1 MELKDKL
8 RAFLCGVVIL
18 GGALFGAVMRPED
31 IEELLDVHNK
41 VQAVQVIRKEEEDEN
56 WRRINAEHFCWRIW
70 KGGRRFDLFPSYA
83 PEPRGEEGSH
93 LSKNSVRVAAP
104 CTSQRARRAERYP
117 TLVAERCSKKSE
129 NLDGPAAKFAL
140 MD

>member
-56 WRRINAEHFCWRIW
+56 
-70 KGGRRFDLFPSYA
+70 
-83 PEPRGEEGSH
+83 
-93 LSKNSVRVAAP
+93 
-104 CTSQRARRAERYP
+104 
-117 TLVAERCSKKSE
+117 
-129 NLDGPAAKFAL
+129 
-140 MD
+140 